1 MAEATIS
8 PEGDTRTRLL
18 EAGLRL
24 FAVHGFEAVTT
35 RRLAAE
41 ADANIAAINYHFGG
55 MKNLYHAVARQFV
68 EETEPQ
74 FAPLRDG
81 ITGGVKAAGDD
92 RVALARLAARWAEGM
107 LRTFLGDARMRWRAG
122 LVAREYAQP
131 SDAFDILYEGRIGPM
146 HEAVSELVAAAVGRD
161 SRDPET
167 IILTHSVIGQVIVFG
182 IARVVLWRRL
192 DWDEQTSERLDLIV
206 RTVTTSVVATLGL
219 PAIEEEAPGPRAGDG
234 KE

>member
-1 MAEATIS
+1 MAEATVF
-8 PEGDTRTRLL
+8 PGGDTRTRLL
-18 EAGLRL
+18 ETGLRL
-24 FAVHGFEAVTT
+24 FAMHGFEAVTT

-41 ADANIAAINYHFGG
+41 ADVNIAAINYHFGG

-81 ITGGVKAAGDD
+81 LTEGVKAAGGDP
-92 RVALARLAARWAEGM
+92 ATLSRLAARWVEGM
-107 LRTFLGDARMRWRAG
+107 LRQFLGDARMRWRAG
-122 LVAREYAQP
+122 LIAREYAQP

-146 HEAVSELVAAAVGRD
+146 HKAVAGLVAAASGGD
-161 SRDPET
+161 ARDPAT
-167 IILTHSVIGQVIVFG
+167 VIQTHAVIGQVIVFG

-192 DWDEQTSERLDLIV
+192 DWDEQTPERLDLIV
-206 RTVTTSVVATLGL
+206 RTVATSVVATLGL
-219 PAIEEEAPGPRAGDG
+219 PAIAS